1 MRNSCLWASRA
12 AGTDVPKM
20 NPPAAN
26 PASVKVLDNLERSI
40 DSCMLAD
47 RWRLRNALVRLR
59 QTGRQSSE
67 QSSFES
73 ALATLADRV
82 AASMSRVYARRERRP
97 AIHYPA
103 GLPVSARVA
112 ELKEAIAANQVVIIA
127 GETGSGKTTQIPKL
141 CLELGRGIHGL
152 IGHTQPRRLAAR
164 TVAMR
169 IADEL
174 GVREGEEVGHQVRFT
189 DTSSEYTLIKLMT
202 DGILLA
208 ETQNDPWLHRYDTII
223 IDEAHER
230 SLNIDFLLGYLKR
243 LLPKRPELKL
253 IITSATI
260 EVAKFAAHFD
270 GAPVLEVSGRTYPV
284 TMLYRPAEGTE
295 DTELPEQ
302 VLAGYEHILQLERQQ
317 RQAYRD
323 VLVFLSGEKEIRD
336 CADLLR
342 KQQYPGVEIL
352 PLYARLS
359 NKEQQRVFEPHAG
372 RRIVLTTNVAETSLT
387 VPGIGY
393 VIDSGFA
400 RISRYSVRS
409 KIQRLPVEPVSRASA
424 NQRAGRCGR
433 LGPGTCLRLYAE
445 EDFNGRPEFTEP
457 EILRTNLA
465 SVILQMLALKLGNID
480 DFPFLDPPDS
490 RAIRDGFHLLEELQA
505 VDAKDVLTLKGR
517 DMARLPVDPRLA
529 RVLLE
534 AGQRHCLHELLII
547 VSALG
552 IQDPR
557 ERPLER
563 QQAADEA
570 HRRFWH
576 VESDFLAFVNLW
588 NFHEEQ
594 RQQIGTNKMRK
605 FCQQN
610 FLSYMRMREWREVH
624 RQLLLLCQELKLPI
638 NKEPATYEEIHQSVL
653 TGFISQVASRL
664 EDGSY
669 LGARS
674 RKYVVFPGSTLHRK
688 QQRWLVSA
696 ELVETTQL
704 YARMNARVE
713 PEWIEKLALHLVRKE
728 YAEPHWEQ
736 KRGQVMA
743 YEKVLLYGLPLVERR
758 RVAYGRIDPVVSR
771 QLLIREALVTMQL
784 KTRAPFF
791 DANCRLIHKIAEL
804 EERTRRRDILIDD
817 NRIAEFYEQQLPA
830 SVVDVASLERW
841 YFSLPKDKAARL
853 LLTEQQLQHNA
864 VDAAELAQFP
874 EQATTSAMAMALNYA
889 FAPGK
894 EHDGVSVDIPVTILK
909 QLRPEELDWLVPG
922 LLKDKCIALIKALPK
937 SLRKH
942 FVPVPDVVDKLL
954 PHLKQQ
960 DGTLQQALTRQ
971 LLRHS
976 GVQLPV
982 DCWQAVQL
990 PDHLQLMIRVLDENG
1005 KLLGSGRDLEA
1016 LKTSLGREV
1025 QASISKAAGQ
1035 GGTSGEQQGLT
1046 EWSFD
1051 GLPQEQELGTS
1062 KLRIKSYPA
1071 LIDRGQSVDLCLLD
1085 TPYRAR
1091 LASVMGVSRLFM
1103 LQSRQQLRYLQKDL
1117 LQDASKLY
1125 ALQQLGK
1132 RDEVLDQLIQRAY
1145 CIAFRVEEE
1154 LPRSREQ
1161 FEQRLLQCRSEVLT
1175 VAISLQELLYKVL
1188 QRWHELRKRLQH
1200 KAFTAASALALQEDV
1215 QAQLQQLVFPGF
1227 LLTTPW
1233 LHLQQLPRYL
1243 EAVQQRLDKY
1253 PTQVARDQEW
1263 TRLLARLWQQYSQR
1277 QQYCAGREIRDEAL
1291 DEYRWLLEELRV
1303 SLFAQALGTRL
1314 PVSEK
1319 RLEKFWQDQ
1328 VLK

>member
-1 MRNSCLWASRA
+1 
-12 AGTDVPKM
+12 
-20 NPPAAN
+20 
-26 PASVKVLDNLERSI
+26 
-40 DSCMLAD
+40 MLAD
-47 RWRLRNALVRLR
+47 RWLLSQSLRRLR
-59 QTGRQSSE
+59 QQAREFVE
-67 QSSFES
+67 QEAFEAS
-73 ALATLADRV
+73 LTTLAERV
-82 AASMSRVYARRERRP
+82 AGSMARVDARRKRRP
-97 AIHYPA
+97 VIHYPP
-103 GLPVSARVA
+103 GLPVSARVS
-112 ELKEAIAANQVVIIA
+112 ELKAAIAEHQVVIIA

-164 TVAMR
+164 TVAIR

-174 GVREGEEVGHQVRFT
+174 GVKEAEEVGHQVRFT
-189 DTSSEYTLIKLMT
+189 DTSGANTLVKLMT

-208 ETQNDPWLHRYDTII
+208 ETQNDPWLNRYDTII

-270 GAPVLEVSGRTYPV
+270 QAPVLEVSGRTYPV
-284 TMLYRPAEGTE
+284 KTIYRPADGA
-295 DTELPEQ
+295 DDAELPEQ
-302 VLAGYEHILQLERQQ
+302 VLAGIEHILQLERQH

-359 NKEQQRVFEPHAG
+359 NEEQQRVFETHAG

-393 VIDSGFA
+393 VIDSGLA

-409 KIQRLPVEPVSRASA
+409 KIQRLPIEPVSQASA

-433 LGPGTCLRLYAE
+433 LGPGTCIRLYAE
-445 EDFNGRPEFTEP
+445 EDFAGRPEFTEP

-465 SVILQMLALKLGNID
+465 SVILQMLALKLGDID
-480 DFPFLDPPDS
+480 NFPFLDPPDS
-490 RAIRDGFHLLEELQA
+490 RAIRDGFRLLEELEA
-505 VDAKDVLTLKGR
+505 VDAKGNLTAKGR
-517 DMARLPVDPRLA
+517 DMARLPLDPRLGRA
-529 RVLLE
+529 LLE
-534 AGQRHCLHELLII
+534 AGQRHCLHEMLII
-547 VSALG
+547 ISALG

-576 VESDFLAFVNLW
+576 VESDFLAFLNLW

-594 RQQIGTNKMRK
+594 RQLLGTNKMRK

-624 RQLLLLCQELKLPI
+624 RQLLLLCQELKLSV
-638 NKEPATYEEIHQSVL
+638 NKEPATYEEVHQSIL

-674 RKYVVFPGSTLHRK
+674 RKYVIFPGSTLHRK
-688 QQRWLVSA
+688 QHRWLVSA
-696 ELVETTQL
+696 ELMETTQL
-704 YARMNARVE
+704 YARVNAKVE

-743 YEKVLLYGLPLVERR
+743 WEKVLLYGLALVERR
-758 RVAYGRIDPVVSR
+758 PVAYGRIDPEVSR
-771 QLLIREALVTMQL
+771 QIFIREGLAAMQM
-784 KTRAPFF
+784 KTRAPFY
-791 DANCRLIHKIAEL
+791 DANCRLVRKIAEL
-804 EERTRRRDILIDD
+804 EERTRRRDILVDD
-817 NRIAEFYEQQLPA
+817 NRIAGFYEQLLPA
-830 SVVDVASLERW
+830 SVVDTASLERW
-841 YFSLPKDKAARL
+841 YFSLPKDKAAAL
-853 LLTEQQLQHNA
+853 LLTEAQLQHSA
-864 VDAAELAQFP
+864 VDADELASFP
-874 EQATTSAMAMALNYA
+874 EHAATSAMALALNYA

-909 QLRPEELDWLVPG
+909 QLRQEELDWLVPG
-922 LLKDKCIALIKALPK
+922 LLREKCISLVKALPK
-937 SLRKH
+937 VLRKH
-942 FVPVPDVVDKLL
+942 FVPVPDIVDKLL
-954 PHLKQQ
+954 PNLKQQ

-976 GVQLPV
+976 GVQLPP
-982 DCWQAVQL
+982 DCWETVQL
-990 PDHLQLMIRVLDENG
+990 SDHLQLLIRVLDEHG
-1005 KLLGSGRDLEA
+1005 KLLGSGRDLEV
-1016 LKTSLGREV
+1016 LKASLGREV
-1025 QASISKAAGQ
+1025 QASIRKAAGQ
-1035 GGTSGEQQGLT
+1035 GSEQHGLT
-1046 EWSFD
+1046 EWSFGD
-1051 GLPQEQELGTS
+1051 LPEEQGLGTS

-1071 LIDRGQSVDLCLLD
+1071 LVDRGQAVDLCLLD

-1091 LASVMGVSRLFM
+1091 LASVMGVSRLLM
-1103 LQSRQQLRYLQKDL
+1103 LHSRQQLRYLQKDL
-1117 LQDASKLY
+1117 LQDASKLH

-1132 RDEVLDQLIQRAY
+1132 RDEVLDHLIQRAY
-1145 CIAFRVEEE
+1145 CIAFKVEQE

-1161 FEQRLLQCRSEVLT
+1161 FDRCLQQGRSEVLT
-1175 VAISLQELLYKVL
+1175 IAVALQELLYKVL
-1188 QRWHELRKRLQH
+1188 QRWHELRKRLQQR
-1200 KAFTAASALALQEDV
+1200 AFSTPQNLALQEDV
-1215 QAQLQQLVFPGF
+1215 RAQLQQLVFPGF
-1227 LLTTPW
+1227 LLSTPW
-1233 LHLQQLPRYL
+1233 LHLQQYPRYL
-1243 EAVQQRLDKY
+1243 EALQQRLDKY
-1253 PTQVARDQEW
+1253 PQQVARDQEW
-1263 TRLLARLWQQYSQR
+1263 TRLMARLWQQFSQR
-1277 QQYCAGREIRDEAL
+1277 REYCEKREIRDEAL
-1291 DEYRWLLEELRV
+1291 DEYRWLLEEMRV
-1303 SLFAQALGTRL
+1303 SLFAQVLGTRV

-1319 RLEKFWQDQ
+1319 RLEKFWQEQ